1 MKQIISILAASV
13 VLISVFFAC
22 TSKNNRDKD
31 QQEQSSN
38 KLPIETSDFDGGFT
52 SAGRLFPEKLR
63 DIPVGITVAHFP
75 NPTYAVLEDS
85 MYIWKHN
92 TSVQASEDLQLV
104 EYGSFVYTKK
114 GWYLRVT
121 MTAEEFATTYNCKNG
136 LLKKGII
143 YRDNESWRR
152 EKKLTSGDAM
162 WYYIAKDKFGKLV
175 KGTGPIETEG
185 KLKSTTRHIATVSS
199 SSLTWTGYGEIG
211 DYSLSGTVPVKN
223 IEIAIDSSILSNVDI
238 TINLAGLTSE
248 NDQLATHLKDKDFFD
263 VTKYPTARFI
273 SEKINYNN
281 LGEATITGNLT
292 VKGKTEKISFPLA
305 IKNQG
310 SGQLLSGKISIDRT
324 VFGIKYNSKSFFSNL
339 GDQAIKNNFD
349 LKFQFLIN

>member
-38 KLPIETSDFDGGFT
+38 KLPIETSNFDGGFT

-114 GWYLRVT
+114 GWYLRIT
-121 MTAEEFATTYNCKNG
+121 MTPEEFAATYNCKKA
-136 LLKKGII
+136 LLKKGIT
-143 YRDNESWRR
+143 YTD
-152 EKKLTSGDAM
+152 
-162 WYYIAKDKFGKLV
+162 
-175 KGTGPIETEG
+175 
-185 KLKSTTRHIATVSS
+185 
-199 SSLTWTGYGEIG
+199 TWTGYGEIG
-211 DYSLSGTVPVKN
+211 DYSLSGSVPVKN
-223 IEIAIDSSILSNVDI
+223 VEIAMDSSLISNVDI
-238 TINLAGLTSE
+238 TINLAELSSD

-273 SEKINYNN
+273 SEKVNYINENQ
-281 LGEATITGNLT
+281 ATVTGNLT
-292 VKGKTEKISFPLA
+292 VKDKTEKISFPLVL
-305 IKNQG
+305 KNQG
-310 SGQLLSGKISIDRT
+310 NGQSLSGKISVDRT

-349 LKFQFLIN
+349 LKFQFLTN